1 MDFSNETAITLGA
14 KIKAKE
20 VGVVELTKSALEKA
34 KASADKLN
42 IYTLIDEE
50 TALQQAEEV
59 QKRLDSGEELSPIAG
74 VPMAVKDNICT
85 KGQLTSCG
93 SKMLHNYKPTFDAT
107 SVVKLNEAGA
117 VSIGKL
123 NMDEFAMGSSTE
135 TSVYGVTRNPWDI
148 ERVPGGSS
156 GGSAAAVAD
165 GSAVYTL
172 GSDTGGSIR
181 QPCSFCGVTGIKPTY
196 GTVSRY
202 GLIAFASGL
211 DQIGPV
217 ARNIE
222 DAAHILQITAGED
235 VHDSTAVRGHKF
247 DFSGSFSGDIKGM
260 KIGIPKQ
267 CFAEGLDEEVKKNV
281 LQAVKELEKLG
292 CTVGEFDFPFLD
304 AAIPTYYVIACAE
317 ASSNLSRYDGVKYGY
332 RAEGVDNIGDLI
344 TKSRAEGFGMEVK
357 RRIMLGTFVLS
368 SGHFDAY
375 YLTGLKVRKLIHQNF
390 AEAHK
395 NFDLVLTPTAPTP
408 AYKIG
413 ENISDPIKM
422 YLGDIFT
429 ASVNLAG
436 LPAASIP
443 CGFSESGLPIGLQLI
458 GRPFDEA
465 TIVKA
470 AHAYQ
475 QTTDWHTKK
484 AGEAK

>member
-1 MDFSNETAITLGA
+1 MDFSNETAISLG
-14 KIKAKE
+14 KKLKAKE
-20 VGVVELTKSALEKA
+20 IGVVELTKSALAGA
-34 KASADKLN
+34 KATQDKLN
-42 IYTLIDEE
+42 AYTLIDEE
-50 TALQQAEEV
+50 TALKQAESV
-59 QKRLDSGEELSPIAG
+59 QKHIDAGDDLSPIAG
-74 VPMAVKDNICT
+74 VPMAIKDNICT
-85 KGQLTSCG
+85 KDQLTSCG

-107 SVVKLNEAGA
+107 SVVKLMDAGA

-135 TSVYGVTRNPWDI
+135 TSYYGATRNPWDTD
-148 ERVPGGSS
+148 RVPGGSS
-156 GGSAAAVAD
+156 GGSAAAVTD

-181 QPCSFCGVTGIKPTY
+181 QPCAFCGVTGIKPTY

-211 DQIGPV
+211 DQIGPI

-235 VHDSTAVRGHKF
+235 SNDSTAARGHKF
-247 DFSGSFSGDIKGM
+247 DFSGSFNGDVKGL

-267 CFAEGLDEEVKKNV
+267 CFVDGLDEDVKQRVQEAIK
-281 LQAVKELEKLG
+281 QFEKLG
-292 CTVGEFDFPFLD
+292 CSVGEFDFPFLH

-332 RAEGVDNIGDLI
+332 RFEDAGNIGDLI
-344 TKSRAEGFGMEVK
+344 TMSRARGFGMEVK

-375 YLTGLKVRKLIHQNF
+375 YLTGLKVRKLIQQSF
-390 AEAHK
+390 ADAHK

-443 CGFSESGLPIGLQLI
+443 CGSSTDRLPIGLQLI

-465 TIVKA
+465 TIVKTA
-470 AHAYQ
+470 YAYQ
-475 QTTDWHTKK
+475 QNTDWHKK
-484 AGEAK
+484 HPR